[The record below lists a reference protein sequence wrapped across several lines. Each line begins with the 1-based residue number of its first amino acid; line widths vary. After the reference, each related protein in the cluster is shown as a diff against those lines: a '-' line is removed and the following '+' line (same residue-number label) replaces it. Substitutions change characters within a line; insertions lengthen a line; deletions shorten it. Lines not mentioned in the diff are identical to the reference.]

1 MIDEPFPSF
10 ADLPPF
16 VIIPLPVVRVA
27 ASQYNEE
34 VLSKHSA
41 LEVAQRLRF
50 PQKQKWVEKEITL
63 ITVTPVEMVQDR
75 DGWNA
80 SHAVYLK

>member
-1 MIDEPFPSF
+1 MLDEPFPAF
-10 ADLPPF
+10 ANLPPF
-16 VIIPLPVVRVA
+16 VIIPLPTVRVVV
-27 ASQYNEE
+27 SQYNEE

-50 PQKQKWVEKEITL
+50 HQKQKWVEKEITL

-75 DGWNA
+75 DGWNV